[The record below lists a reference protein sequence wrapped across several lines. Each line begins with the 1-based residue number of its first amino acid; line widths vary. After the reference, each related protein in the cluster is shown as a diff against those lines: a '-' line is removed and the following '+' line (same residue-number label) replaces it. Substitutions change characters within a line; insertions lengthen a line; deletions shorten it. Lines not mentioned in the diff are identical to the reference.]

1 MAERAATLPVL
12 MYHSV
17 GGPMP
22 ERLADLTVPTPELA
36 DHLAALRED
45 GYELLGLTDALAA
58 AVQGRRV
65 AALTFDDGY
74 RDFVDN
80 ALPVLVDAGAGATL
94 YVPTDH
100 LGGTS
105 SWLPAPAD
113 RLPLLD
119 AADLV
124 ELPPS
129 IEVGSHG
136 AVHVPLDVLDR
147 ATAVEQVR
155 RSRQVLEDRLGRPVP
170 SFCYP
175 HGYHSRSLRRAVAAA
190 GYTNA
195 CAIGHRPHRLGDD
208 ELAVARV
215 MITPGTSRTALRALV
230 AHGPGGVRPTVARL
244 ATPAWRVARRTALRT
259 AGVRWT

>member
-1 MAERAATLPVL
+1 VAERPTSLAVL

-22 ERLADLTVPTPELA
+22 EGLADLSVPTSELA
-36 DHLAALRED
+36 EHLAALRAD
-45 GYELLGLTDALAA
+45 GFELLGLTDALAA
-58 AVQGRRV
+58 AGQGRRV
-65 AALTFDDGY
+65 VALTFDDGY

-100 LGGTS
+100 LGGTAA
-105 SWLPAPAD
+105 WLPAPAD

-119 AADLV
+119 AGDLV

-136 AVHVPLDVLDR
+136 AQHVPLDVIDH
-147 ATAVEQVR
+147 ATAAEQLR
-155 RSRQVLEDRLGRPVP
+155 RSRRVLEERLGRPVP

-175 HGYHSRSLRRAVAAA
+175 HGYHSASLRRAVTAA
-190 GYTNA
+190 GYSNA

-208 ELAVARV
+208 VRAVARV
-215 MITPGTSRTALRALV
+215 MVVPGTTPDALRALV
-230 AHGPGGVRPTVARL
+230 AHGPGGMRPTVARL